1 MLILSRKR
9 DQAIVIDDQIVIT
22 VVQVDR
28 GRVQIGIS
36 APRHISIHRQE
47 IYRRIECLTDG
58 ETRALVESA
67 CGQM

>member
-36 APRHISIHRQE
+36 APRHISIPRQE

-58 ETRALVESA
+58 EARALVESA
-67 CGQM
+67 CG